1 MQSCWQI
8 LNINPTNEINEIKK
22 AYAEKSKL
30 YHPEEKPQEFLKL
43 RKAYEQAL
51 KQAED
56 IQSDIEDEIFCDEQ
70 IENNTNIKPEIDDWQ
85 LTNKTFETTP
95 EITNAIESF
104 LEIYTTQKRKDT
116 KIWYKYFT
124 SDVFLDVWRDKA
136 FTSKLLEQIR
146 NTTPNKEFLNPLNA
160 VYGVVLP
167 NGDISAYYQFT
178 SEIEFDGL
186 SDIKEIFNISK
197 MPKVPVGNELAMQIS
212 FCEYRHLNKL
222 ANENIWNDIT
232 KDEAEYIFGRYVNTY
247 IKERCEE
254 RKYNETERYISSIK
268 LITRFI
274 KNTNLPDD
282 LYHFIWKTFQLD
294 SAQFGRSKILYGEIK
309 EILQDRMK
317 DIQKPE
323 NYLDVTKLHEQY
335 QRMVSKN
342 IVDKQFIFD
351 FFANEKVQRALQQR
365 HFIKNHIT
373 YWIALPNNMI
383 FLEQLEEFYK
393 KHLDCFNAENIIKQ
407 IKNRKQEII
416 VNAEFNEDE
425 NNIDFS
431 KPDVS
436 NRPFLRYWLNIAFN
450 RFYSINNILENYL
463 PFSEKWAKSYIEHYN
478 NITIYFG
485 NREINIKLHR
495 RYAEFFIDGIEHYD
509 QFLLWEDIKNLQ
521 DATEFFLLLP
531 VVIPFIETNEDYNE
545 CLQQIT
551 SRLPHLDIEIAQTLA
566 DKYYQEDFIEEEL
579 YIDTIEIYAENDI
592 DLYSCSWSSPD
603 QTLLFYKHTL
613 KDKILMPLGVYEN
626 IPDEKTAI
634 SIAKELLSNQ
644 IEKKVADIY
653 LLNRLPNIIYAQPK
667 LSPPEEIS
675 NVNYEDAENYLN
687 LFAEDKLSR
696 LEFSWQS
703 ETLVLLKSN
712 NNYACIH
719 FNDKDIVHSVLLSI
733 PKFYVTVDT
742 KDIVYVPFSYSKLA
756 NFEVFQQPNIL
767 VNRLCKILYQFG
779 HGCSPDSFINGEYF
793 WSYNVHLHDKSQGY
807 FMDKLK
813 LGEFKPER
821 IMNNETVI
829 NRRFTIPI
837 LPNNMVSVGTNDIK
851 NDIPI
856 SRANQEQLQTALY
869 NLLNN
874 NLKYIKLSWQ
884 NKTHLFLLQEDGKYA
899 LFYLIDDEKRA
910 DCLVYDFWAY
920 LDAEGKDPM
929 ETICNIRTIYYNIHY
944 DLMRFR
950 YYLDLLLVNI
960 ENPSIV
966 IDRFAEFSDA
976 TITNKKRKSYNDIY
990 NELINI

>member
-8 LNINPTNEINEIKK
+8 LGINPTNEINQIKK

-43 RKAYEQAL
+43 REAYEQAL

-56 IQSDIEDEIFCDEQ
+56 IHINIEDEIFCDEQ
-70 IENNTNIKPEIDDWQ
+70 IENNIDIKKEIDDWQ
-85 LTNKTFETTP
+85 LTNQTFETTA

-124 SDVFLDVWRDKA
+124 SDVFLQVWREKA
-136 FTSKLLEQIR
+136 FTSKLLEQIK
-146 NTTPNKEFLNPLNA
+146 NTNANKEFLNPLNA
-160 VYGVVLP
+160 VYGIVLP
-167 NGDISAYYQFT
+167 NGNISAYYQFKN
-178 SEIEFDGL
+178 EIEFDGL

-247 IKERCEE
+247 IKDRCEQ
-254 RKYNETERYISSIK
+254 RKYNETERYISSIN

-282 LYHFIWKTFQLD
+282 LYPFIWKTFQLD

-317 DIQKPE
+317 DMQKPE
-323 NYLDVTKLHEQY
+323 NFLDVTKLHEQY

-342 IVDKQFIFD
+342 IVDKQFILD
-351 FFANEKVQRALQQR
+351 FFANEKVQRALKQR

-373 YWIALPNNMI
+373 YWIVLPNNII
-383 FLEQLEEFYK
+383 FLEQLERFYK
-393 KHLDCFNAENIIKQ
+393 KHIDCFNAENIIKQ

-416 VNAEFNEDE
+416 IDAEFNEDE
-425 NNIDFS
+425 NNTNFS

-450 RFYSINNILENYL
+450 RGYSINNILENYL
-463 PFSEKWAKSYIEHYN
+463 PFSENWAKSYIKYCDN
-478 NITIYFG
+478 TTIYLYDK
-485 NREINIKLHR
+485 EINIKLHR
-495 RYAEFFIDGIEHYD
+495 RYAEYFVNGIARYD

-531 VVIPFIETNEDYNE
+531 VVTPFIETNEDYDE

-551 SRLPHLDIEIAQTLA
+551 LRLPNLDTYIAQSIADKYGDFNEDEVYDDIEI
-566 DKYYQEDFIEEEL
+566 F
-579 YIDTIEIYAENDI
+579 AENDI
-592 DLYSCSWSSPD
+592 DLYSCSWSLLD
-603 QTLLFYKHTL
+603 QRLLFYKHTL
-613 KDKILMPLGVYEN
+613 KDKILMPSGVYQD
-626 IPDEKTAI
+626 ISDEKTAI
-634 SIAKELLSNQ
+634 SIAQELLSNQ
-644 IEKKVADIY
+644 IQKKGAYIS
-653 LLNRLPNIIYAQPK
+653 LLNRLPAIIYAQPNQ
-667 LSPPEEIS
+667 SPPEEIS
-675 NVNYEDAENYLN
+675 NVSYEDIEKYLN

-696 LEFSWQS
+696 LEFSWLS

-733 PKFYVTVDT
+733 PKLYVTVDT
-742 KDIVYVPFSYSKLA
+742 KDIIYVPFSYSKLA

-779 HGCSPDSFINGEYF
+779 HTSSPESFINGEYF

-813 LGEFKPER
+813 LAEFKPER

-837 LPNNMVSVGTNDIK
+837 LPNNMVSVDLNGIK
-851 NDIPI
+851 NNIPI

-869 NLLNN
+869 DLLNN
-874 NLKYIKLSWQ
+874 NLKYIKLSWD
-884 NKTHLFLLQEDGKYA
+884 NKTHLFLLQENGKYA

-920 LDAEGKDPM
+920 LDAEGKSPM
-929 ETICNIRTIYYNIHY
+929 ETICDIRTIYYNIHY

-960 ENPSIV
+960 ENPYIV

-976 TITNKKRKSYNDIY
+976 TITNKKRKSYDDVY